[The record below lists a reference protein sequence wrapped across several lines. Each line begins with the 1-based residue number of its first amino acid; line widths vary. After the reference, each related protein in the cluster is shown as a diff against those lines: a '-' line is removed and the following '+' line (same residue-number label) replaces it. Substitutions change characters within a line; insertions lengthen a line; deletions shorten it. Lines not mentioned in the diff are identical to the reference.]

1 MAERL
6 RLSIANRIFEGS
18 NPSRASMKYEAHI
31 TNQKQYYISYV
42 VKDHDH
48 KRKYG
53 SIIQTEELPITIKMI
68 EKWEKD
74 IDYKEDARDITI
86 LFWKEIEN

>member
-1 MAERL
+1 MQ
-6 RLSIANRIFEGS
+6 
-18 NPSRASMKYEAHI
+18 KY
-31 TNQKQYYISYV
+31 QKQYYISYV
-42 VKDHDH
+42 VKDRDH

-53 SIIQTEELPITIKMI
+53 YIIQTEELPINIKMI

-74 IDYKEDARDITI
+74 IDYREDARDITI